1 MTAREFYQKFI
12 SATKEDFVTTE
23 SQLRDYPE
31 WVGKTYKEIYKCKEP
46 VYTELVNKKIIHEI
60 IKEAGLV
67 PQHEYFRI
75 DSIGYQH
82 RYTEIDAHEAEEVGL
97 NRHFWDLKVAVEHE
111 NDRADWMD
119 EVTKL
124 CHIRCPLKVIIGY
137 NYYDQ
142 RDTGDIEKLEF
153 IAKWMPE
160 LSAFDSDSYE
170 EILIIIGNAAP
181 KDKAYGTYEKF
192 DYRGYL
198 YDYENEA
205 FERI

>member
-1 MTAREFYQKFI
+1 MTANEFYQKFI
-12 SATKEDFVTTE
+12 SVTKEDFVATKA
-23 SQLRDYPE
+23 QLPGFPE
-31 WVGKTYKEIYKCKEP
+31 WVGKTYREIYKCKEP
-46 VYTELVNKKIIHEI
+46 AYTELVNKKLIHGIIE
-60 IKEAGLV
+60 EAGLEA
-67 PQHEYFRI
+67 QHEYFRI
-75 DSIGYQH
+75 DSIGYRH
-82 RYTEIDAHEAEEVGL
+82 RYTEIDACEAEKAGL
-97 NRHFWDLKVAVEHE
+97 NRHFWDIKVAVEHE
-111 NDRADWMD
+111 NNKADWMD

-137 NYYDQ
+137 NYCDQ
-142 RDTGDIEKLEF
+142 RDDGDAEKLEF

-160 LSAFDSDSYE
+160 LSAFDPNSEE

-181 KDKAYGTYEKF
+181 KNKSYGTYERF